1 MQRASQPSICYQQ
14 STNTAMKIHQHS
26 QALLNS
32 IKLVDFFLVAG
43 LLYLLAAAK
52 YLYFG
57 GGLHPD
63 LHVTVALVGAAIL
76 QFLASVSEFYRSIT
90 ERTNSKHI
98 TKIVLIWL
106 ITCALV
112 LLWGFVVGETD
123 KFARSVIGLWFALTP
138 VVLIAWHLMI
148 RVAVASIRA
157 NSASDVVV
165 FGAGEVGEKF
175 AREVRQSPWLGYKIA
190 GFFDDKLSQG
200 ETVAGMPILGSIAD
214 GIELAKTSQWRKA
227 YIALPLKAQ
236 DKIEEIIDQLADS
249 AVDIE
254 LIPDIFGFELINAKI
269 SQVGSL
275 PVIALQASPISG
287 YNAALKRLMDI
298 VVSATILAITSPLLL
313 TIALAIKIENPSLPI
328 IFKQRRCGLNGKEVI
343 VWKFRTMTVLEDGKS
358 VKQATKQDSRIT
370 KLGRFLRKSSIDEFP
385 QFFNALGGSLSVVGP
400 RPHPIALNDDFRSQ
414 LPTYMRRHL
423 VKPGITGW
431 AQVNGWRGETDT
443 EDKIVKRTQFDLYY
457 IQSWTIFFDVK
468 ILFLTIFKGFTN
480 NNAY

>member
-1 MQRASQPSICYQQ
+1 
-14 STNTAMKIHQHS
+14 MKIHQHS

-52 YLYFG
+52 HFYFG

-98 TKIVLIWL
+98 TRIVLIWL

-138 VVLIAWHLMI
+138 MVLIAWHLMI
-148 RVAVASIRA
+148 RMAVASIRA

-165 FGAGEVGEKF
+165 FGAGEVGGKF

-200 ETVAGMPILGSIAD
+200 EKVAGMPILGSIAD

-269 SQVGSL
+269 SQIGSL

-298 VVSATILAITSPLLL
+298 VVSAAILFITSPFLLI
-313 TIALAIKIENPSLPI
+313 IALAIKIENPNLPI

-343 VWKFRTMTVLEDGKS
+343 VWKFRTMTVLEDGKDFR
-358 VKQATKQDSRIT
+358 QATKNDSRIT
-370 KLGRFLRKSSIDEFP
+370 KIGTFLRKTSLDEFP
-385 QFFNALGGSLSVVGP
+385 QFFNVLAGTLSVVGP
-400 RPHPIALNDDFRSQ
+400 RPHALQMNSQ
-414 LPTYMRRHL
+414 LRQNIPLYMRRHL
-423 VKPGITGW
+423 MKPGVTGW
-431 AQVNGWRGETDT
+431 AQINGWRGETDT
-443 EDKIVKRTQFDLYY
+443 EEKILKRTEFDLFYLHNWS
-457 IQSWTIFFDVK
+457 IWLDVK
-468 ILFLTIFKGFTN
+468 IVLLTALREFN
-480 NNAY
+480 NKKVY

>member
-1 MQRASQPSICYQQ
+1 
-14 STNTAMKIHQHS
+14 MKIHQHS

-32 IKLVDFFLVAG
+32 IKLVDFFLVAC

-52 YLYFG
+52 HFYFG

-138 VVLIAWHLMI
+138 MVLIAWHLMI
-148 RVAVASIRA
+148 RMAVASIRA

-190 GFFDDKLSQG
+190 GFFDDKRAQG
-200 ETVAGMPILGSIAD
+200 EAVAGMPVLGSIAE
-214 GIELAKTSQWRKA
+214 GIELAKKSQWRKA

-269 SQVGSL
+269 SQIGSL

-298 VVSATILAITSPLLL
+298 VVSAAILAITSPLLL
-313 TIALAIKIENPSLPI
+313 TIALAIKIENPNLPI

-370 KLGRFLRKSSIDEFP
+370 NLGRFLRKSSIDEFP

-457 IQSWTIFFDVK
+457 IQRWTIFFDIK
-468 ILFLTIFKGFTN
+468 ILFLTILKGFTN

>member
-1 MQRASQPSICYQQ
+1 
-14 STNTAMKIHQHS
+14 MKIYQHS
-26 QALLNS
+26 QALINS
-32 IKLVDFFLVAG
+32 IKVVDFFLVAG

-52 YLYFG
+52 HFYLG

-148 RVAVASIRA
+148 RMAVASIRA

-190 GFFDDKLSQG
+190 GFFDDKRAQG
-200 ETVAGMPILGSIAD
+200 EAVAGMPVLGSIAE
-214 GIELAKTSQWRKA
+214 GIELAKKSQWRKA

-269 SQVGSL
+269 SQIGSL

-298 VVSATILAITSPLLL
+298 SVSAAILAITSPLLL
-313 TIALAIKIENPSLPI
+313 TIAIAIKIENPKLPI

-343 VWKFRTMTVLEDGKS
+343 VWKFRTMTVLEDGDR
-358 VKQATKQDSRIT
+358 VEQAKQNDSRTT
-370 KLGRFLRKSSIDEFP
+370 KLGKFLRRLSLDELP
-385 QFFNALGGSLSVVGP
+385 QLVNVISGSMSLVGP
-400 RPHPIALNDDFRSQ
+400 RPHAITHAKNFRRVA
-414 LPTYMRRHL
+414 PAYMRRHL

-431 AQVNGWRGETDT
+431 MQINGMRGEVDSDT
-443 EDKIVKRTQFDLYY
+443 IIHKRAELDLYY
-457 IQSWTIFFDVK
+457 VQNWSLWLDIK
-468 ILFLTIFKGFTN
+468 IVALTAFREFGNKR
-480 NNAY
+480 AY

>member
-1 MQRASQPSICYQQ
+1 
-14 STNTAMKIHQHS
+14 MKIHQHS

-52 YLYFG
+52 YFYFG

-138 VVLIAWHLMI
+138 MVLIAWHLII
-148 RVAVASIRA
+148 RMAVASIRA

-190 GFFDDKLSQG
+190 GFFDDKRAQD
-200 ETVAGMPILGSIAD
+200 ETVAGMPVLGSIAD
-214 GIELAKTSQWRKA
+214 GITLAKKSQWRKA

-269 SQVGSL
+269 SQIGSL

-298 VVSATILAITSPLLL
+298 TVSAAILAITSPFLL
-313 TIALAIKIENPSLPI
+313 TIALAIKIENPKLPI

-343 VWKFRTMTVLEDGKS
+343 VWKFRTMTVLEDGDR
-358 VKQATKQDSRIT
+358 VEQAKQNDSRTT
-370 KLGRFLRKSSIDEFP
+370 KLGKFLRRLSLDELP
-385 QFFNALGGSLSVVGP
+385 QLVNVISGSMSLVGP
-400 RPHPIALNDDFRSQ
+400 RPHAITHTKNFRRVA
-414 LPTYMRRHL
+414 PTYMRRHL

-431 AQVNGWRGETDT
+431 MQINGMRGEVDS
-443 EDKIVKRTQFDLYY
+443 DNIIHKRAELDLYY
-457 IQSWTIFFDVK
+457 VQNWSLWLDIK
-468 ILFLTIFKGFTN
+468 IIVLTALREFN
-480 NNAY
+480 NKRAY

>member
-1 MQRASQPSICYQQ
+1 
-14 STNTAMKIHQHS
+14 MKIHQHS
-26 QALLNS
+26 QALINS
-32 IKLVDFFLVAG
+32 IRVVDFLLVSG
-43 LLYLLAAAK
+43 LLYLIAAAK
-52 YLYFG
+52 YHYFG

-148 RVAVASIRA
+148 RMTVASIRA

-190 GFFDDKLSQG
+190 GFFDDKIAQG
-200 ETVAGMPILGSIAD
+200 ETVAGMPVLGSIAD
-214 GIELAKTSQWRKA
+214 GIELAKKSQWRKA

-269 SQVGSL
+269 SQIGSL

-298 VVSATILAITSPLLL
+298 VVSATILTITSPFLL
-313 TIALAIKIENPSLPI
+313 TIAIAIKIENPSLPI

-343 VWKFRTMTVLEDGKS
+343 VWKFRTMTVLEDGDR
-358 VKQATKQDSRIT
+358 VEQAKQNDSRTT
-370 KLGRFLRKSSIDEFP
+370 KLGKFLRRLSLDELP
-385 QFFNALGGSLSVVGP
+385 QLLNVISGSMSLVGP
-400 RPHPIALNDDFRSQ
+400 RPHAITHAKNFRRVA
-414 LPTYMRRHL
+414 PTYMRRHL

-431 AQVNGWRGETDT
+431 MQINGMRGEVDS
-443 EDKIVKRTQFDLYY
+443 DSIIHKRTELDLYY
-457 IQSWTIFFDVK
+457 VQNWSLWLDIK
-468 ILFLTIFKGFTN
+468 IIALTALREFSNKK
-480 NNAY
+480 AY

>member
-1 MQRASQPSICYQQ
+1 
-14 STNTAMKIHQHS
+14 MKIHQHS

-52 YLYFG
+52 YFYFG

-76 QFLASVSEFYRSIT
+76 QFLASISEFYRSIT

-138 VVLIAWHLMI
+138 IVLIAWHLMI

-190 GFFDDKLSQG
+190 GFFDDKRAQG
-200 ETVAGMPILGSIAD
+200 EAVAGMPVLGSIAE
-214 GIELAKTSQWRKA
+214 GIELAKKSQWRKA

-298 VVSATILAITSPLLL
+298 TVSATILAITSPLLL
-313 TIALAIKIENPSLPI
+313 AIALAIKIENPKLPI

-343 VWKFRTMTVLEDGKS
+343 VWKFRTMTVLEDGKN

>member
-1 MQRASQPSICYQQ
+1 M
-14 STNTAMKIHQHS
+14 
-26 QALLNS
+26 
-32 IKLVDFFLVAG
+32 AG

-52 YLYFG
+52 HFYFG

-76 QFLASVSEFYRSIT
+76 QFIASVSEFYRSIT

-123 KFARSVIGLWFALTP
+123 KFARSVIGLWFTLTP

-148 RVAVASIRA
+148 RMTVASIRA

-190 GFFDDKLSQG
+190 GFFDDKIAQG
-200 ETVAGMPILGSIAD
+200 ETVAVMPVLGTIAE
-214 GIELAKTSQWRKA
+214 GIELAKKSQWRKA

-269 SQVGSL
+269 SQIGSL

-298 VVSATILAITSPLLL
+298 AVSAAILAITSPFLL
-313 TIALAIKIENPSLPI
+313 TIALAIKIENPNLPI

-343 VWKFRTMTVLEDGKS
+343 VWKFRTMTVLEDGDR
-358 VKQATKQDSRIT
+358 VEQAKQNDTRTT
-370 KLGRFLRKSSIDEFP
+370 KLGKFLRRLSLDELP
-385 QFFNALGGSLSVVGP
+385 QLFNVIAGSMSLVGP
-400 RPHPIALNDDFRSQ
+400 RPHAITHAKNFRRVA
-414 LPTYMRRHL
+414 PTYMRRHL

-431 AQVNGWRGETDT
+431 MQINGMRGEVDS
-443 EDKIVKRTQFDLYY
+443 DIIIHKRAELDLYY
-457 IQSWTIFFDVK
+457 VQNWSLWLDIK
-468 ILFLTIFKGFTN
+468 IMALTALREFSNKK
-480 NNAY
+480 AY

>member
-1 MQRASQPSICYQQ
+1 
-14 STNTAMKIHQHS
+14 MKIHQHS

-32 IKLVDFFLVAG
+32 IKVVDFFLVAG

-52 YLYFG
+52 YFYFG

-98 TKIVLIWL
+98 TRIVLIWL

-138 VVLIAWHLMI
+138 MVLIAWHLMI
-148 RVAVASIRA
+148 RMAVASIRA

-190 GFFDDKLSQG
+190 GFFDDKIAQG
-200 ETVAGMPILGSIAD
+200 ETVARMPVLGSITE
-214 GIELAKTSQWRKA
+214 GIELAKKSQWRKA

-269 SQVGSL
+269 SQIGSL

-298 VVSATILAITSPLLL
+298 TVSAAILTITSPLLL
-313 TIALAIKIENPSLPI
+313 TIALAIKIENPKLPI

-343 VWKFRTMTVLEDGKS
+343 VWKFRTMTVLEDGDR
-358 VKQATKQDSRIT
+358 VEQAKQNDTRTT
-370 KLGRFLRKSSIDEFP
+370 KLGKFLRRLSLDELP
-385 QFFNALGGSLSVVGP
+385 QLFNVIAGSMSLVGP
-400 RPHPIALNDDFRSQ
+400 RPHAITHAKNFRRVA
-414 LPTYMRRHL
+414 PTYMRRHL

-431 AQVNGWRGETDT
+431 MQINGMRGEVDS
-443 EDKIVKRTQFDLYY
+443 DSIIHKRAELDLYY
-457 IQSWTIFFDVK
+457 VQNWSLWLDIK
-468 ILFLTIFKGFTN
+468 IIALTAFREFGNKR
-480 NNAY
+480 AY

>member
-1 MQRASQPSICYQQ
+1 
-14 STNTAMKIHQHS
+14 MKIHQHS

-32 IKLVDFFLVAG
+32 IKLVDFFLVAC

-52 YLYFG
+52 HFYFG

-76 QFLASVSEFYRSIT
+76 QFLASISEFYRSIT

-123 KFARSVIGLWFALTP
+123 KFARSVIGLWFTLTP

-148 RVAVASIRA
+148 RMTVASIRA

-190 GFFDDKLSQG
+190 GFFDDKLAQG
-200 ETVAGMPILGSIAD
+200 EKVAGMPVLGSIAE
-214 GIELAKTSQWRKA
+214 GIELAKKSQWRKA

-269 SQVGSL
+269 SQIGSL

-298 VVSATILAITSPLLL
+298 TVSAAVLAITSPLLL
-313 TIALAIKIENPSLPI
+313 TIALAIKIENPNLPI

-343 VWKFRTMTVLEDGKS
+343 VWKFRTMTVLEDGKD
-358 VKQATKQDSRIT
+358 VKLATRDDQRIT
-370 KLGRFLRKSSIDEFP
+370 KLGNFLRKTSLDEFP
-385 QFFNALGGSLSVVGP
+385 QFFNAFTGRLSIVGP
-400 RPHPIALNDDFRSQ
+400 RPHAMSIKEQYRQQAPS
-414 LPTYMRRHL
+414 YMRRHI

-431 AQVNGWRGETDT
+431 MQINGMRGEAGNVDSKET
-443 EDKIVKRTQFDLYY
+443 IQKRTELDLYY
-457 IQSWTIFFDVK
+457 VQNWSVWLDIK
-468 ILFLTIFKGFTN
+468 IIVLTALREFSNKK
-480 NNAY
+480 AY

>member
-1 MQRASQPSICYQQ
+1 
-14 STNTAMKIHQHS
+14 MKIHQHS

-52 YLYFG
+52 YFYFG

-138 VVLIAWHLMI
+138 IVLIAWHLMI
-148 RVAVASIRA
+148 RMAVASIRA

-190 GFFDDKLSQG
+190 GFFDDKIDQG
-200 ETVAGMPILGSIAD
+200 ETVARMPVLGSITE
-214 GIELAKTSQWRKA
+214 GIELAKKSQWRKA

-269 SQVGSL
+269 SQIGSL

-298 VVSATILAITSPLLL
+298 VVSAAILAITSPFLLA
-313 TIALAIKIENPSLPI
+313 IALAIKIENPSLPI

-343 VWKFRTMTVLEDGKS
+343 VWKFRTMTVLEDGDR
-358 VKQATKQDSRIT
+358 VEQAKQNDSRTT
-370 KLGRFLRKSSIDEFP
+370 KLGKFLRRLSLDELP
-385 QFFNALGGSLSVVGP
+385 QLFNVIAGSMSLVGP
-400 RPHPIALNDDFRSQ
+400 RPHAITHAKNFRRVA
-414 LPTYMRRHL
+414 PTYMRRHL

-431 AQVNGWRGETDT
+431 MQINGMRGEVDSDT
-443 EDKIVKRTQFDLYY
+443 IIHKRAELDLYY
-457 IQSWTIFFDVK
+457 VQNWSLWLDVK
-468 ILFLTIFKGFTN
+468 IIALTALREFSN
-480 NNAY
+480 RSAY

>member
-1 MQRASQPSICYQQ
+1 
-14 STNTAMKIHQHS
+14 MKIHQHS

-52 YLYFG
+52 HFYFG

-98 TKIVLIWL
+98 TRIVLIWL

-138 VVLIAWHLMI
+138 MVLIAWHLMI
-148 RVAVASIRA
+148 RMAVASIRA

-190 GFFDDKLSQG
+190 GFFDDKRAQG
-200 ETVAGMPILGSIAD
+200 EAVAGMPVLGSIAE
-214 GIELAKTSQWRKA
+214 GIELAKKSQWRKA

-269 SQVGSL
+269 SQIGSL

-298 VVSATILAITSPLLL
+298 VVSAAILAITSPLLL
-313 TIALAIKIENPSLPI
+313 TIALAIKIENPNLPI

-343 VWKFRTMTVLEDGKS
+343 VWKFRTMTVLEDGDR
-358 VKQATKQDSRIT
+358 VEQAKQNDSRTT
-370 KLGRFLRKSSIDEFP
+370 KLGKFLRRLSLDELP
-385 QFFNALGGSLSVVGP
+385 QLLNVISGSMSLVGP
-400 RPHPIALNDDFRSQ
+400 RPHAITHAKNFRRVA
-414 LPTYMRRHL
+414 PTYMRRHL

-431 AQVNGWRGETDT
+431 MQINGMRGEVDSDT
-443 EDKIVKRTQFDLYY
+443 IIHKRAELDLYY
-457 IQSWTIFFDVK
+457 VQNWSLWLDVK
-468 ILFLTIFKGFTN
+468 IIALTALREFGNKK
-480 NNAY
+480 AY

>member
-1 MQRASQPSICYQQ
+1 M
-14 STNTAMKIHQHS
+14 
-26 QALLNS
+26 
-32 IKLVDFFLVAG
+32 AG

-52 YLYFG
+52 HFYFG

-98 TKIVLIWL
+98 TKIVIIWL

-138 VVLIAWHLMI
+138 VVLIFWHLMI
-148 RVAVASIRA
+148 RMAVASMRA

-190 GFFDDKLSQG
+190 GFFDDKRARDK
-200 ETVAGMPILGSIAD
+200 TVAGMPVLGSIAE
-214 GIELAKTSQWRKA
+214 GITLAKKSQWRKA

-269 SQVGSL
+269 SQIGSL

-298 VVSATILAITSPLLL
+298 TVSAAILAITSPLLL
-313 TIALAIKIENPSLPI
+313 IIALAIKIENPKLPI

-343 VWKFRTMTVLEDGKS
+343 VWKFRTMTVLEDGDR
-358 VKQATKQDSRIT
+358 VEQAKQNDSRTT
-370 KLGRFLRKSSIDEFP
+370 KPGKFLRRLSLDELP
-385 QFFNALGGSLSVVGP
+385 QLVNVISGSMSLVGP
-400 RPHPIALNDDFRSQ
+400 RPHAITHAKNFRRVA
-414 LPTYMRRHL
+414 PTYMRRHL

-431 AQVNGWRGETDT
+431 MQINGMRGEVDSDT
-443 EDKIVKRTQFDLYY
+443 IIHKRAELDLYY
-457 IQSWTIFFDVK
+457 VQNWSLWLDIK
-468 ILFLTIFKGFTN
+468 IIALTALREFGNKR
-480 NNAY
+480 AY

>member
-1 MQRASQPSICYQQ
+1 
-14 STNTAMKIHQHS
+14 MKIHQHS

-32 IKLVDFFLVAG
+32 IKVVDFFLVAG

-52 YLYFG
+52 YFYFG

-148 RVAVASIRA
+148 RMAVASIRA

-190 GFFDDKLSQG
+190 GFFDDKRAQG
-200 ETVAGMPILGSIAD
+200 ETVAGMPVLGSIAE
-214 GIELAKTSQWRKA
+214 GIELAKKSQWRKA

-313 TIALAIKIENPSLPI
+313 AIALAIKIENPKLPI

-343 VWKFRTMTVLEDGKS
+343 VWKFRTMTVLEDGDR
-358 VKQATKQDSRIT
+358 VEQAKQNDTRTT
-370 KLGRFLRKSSIDEFP
+370 KLGKFLRRLSLDELP
-385 QFFNALGGSLSVVGP
+385 QLFNVIAGSMSLVGP
-400 RPHPIALNDDFRSQ
+400 RPHAITHAKNFRRVA
-414 LPTYMRRHL
+414 PTYMRRHL

-431 AQVNGWRGETDT
+431 MQINGMRGEVDSDT
-443 EDKIVKRTQFDLYY
+443 IIHKRAELDLYY
-457 IQSWTIFFDVK
+457 VQNWSLWLDIK
-468 ILFLTIFKGFTN
+468 IIALTALREFGNKS
-480 NNAY
+480 AY

>member
-1 MQRASQPSICYQQ
+1 MQRASQPSICYQK

-52 YLYFG
+52 YFYFG

-138 VVLIAWHLMI
+138 MVLIAWHLMI
-148 RVAVASIRA
+148 RMAVASIRA

-165 FGAGEVGEKF
+165 FGAGEVGGKF

-200 ETVAGMPILGSIAD
+200 EKVAGMPILGSIAD

-298 VVSATILAITSPLLL
+298 VVSAAILAITSPFLL
-313 TIALAIKIENPSLPI
+313 TIALAIKIENPKLPI

-343 VWKFRTMTVLEDGKS
+343 VWKFRTMTVLEDGDR
-358 VKQATKQDSRIT
+358 VEQAKQNDSRTT
-370 KLGRFLRKSSIDEFP
+370 KLGKFLRRLSLDELP
-385 QFFNALGGSLSVVGP
+385 QLFNVITGSMSLVGP
-400 RPHPIALNDDFRSQ
+400 RPHAITHAKNFRRVA
-414 LPTYMRRHL
+414 PTYMRRHL

-431 AQVNGWRGETDT
+431 MQINGMRGEVDSDT
-443 EDKIVKRTQFDLYY
+443 IIHKRAELDLYY
-457 IQSWTIFFDVK
+457 VQNWSLWLDIK
-468 ILFLTIFKGFTN
+468 IVALTALREFN
-480 NNAY
+480 NKKVY

>member
-1 MQRASQPSICYQQ
+1 
-14 STNTAMKIHQHS
+14 MKIYQHS

-32 IKLVDFFLVAG
+32 IKVVDFFLVAG

-52 YLYFG
+52 YFYFG

-98 TKIVLIWL
+98 TRIVLIWL

-138 VVLIAWHLMI
+138 MVLIAWHLMI
-148 RVAVASIRA
+148 RMAVASIRA

-190 GFFDDKLSQG
+190 GFFDDKIAQG
-200 ETVAGMPILGSIAD
+200 ETVAGMPVLGSIAE
-214 GIELAKTSQWRKA
+214 GIELAKKSQWRKA

-269 SQVGSL
+269 SQIGSL

-298 VVSATILAITSPLLL
+298 VVSAAILAITSPLLL
-313 TIALAIKIENPSLPI
+313 TIALAIKIENPNLPI

-343 VWKFRTMTVLEDGKS
+343 VWKFRTMTVLEDGDR
-358 VKQATKQDSRIT
+358 VEQAKQNDTRTT
-370 KLGRFLRKSSIDEFP
+370 KLGKFLRRLSLDELP
-385 QFFNALGGSLSVVGP
+385 QLFNVISGSMSLVGP
-400 RPHPIALNDDFRSQ
+400 RPHAITHAKNFRRVA
-414 LPTYMRRHL
+414 PTYMRRHL

-431 AQVNGWRGETDT
+431 MQINGMRGEVDS
-443 EDKIVKRTQFDLYY
+443 DSIIHKRAELDLYY
-457 IQSWTIFFDVK
+457 VQNWSLWLDIK
-468 ILFLTIFKGFTN
+468 IIALTALREFSNKR
-480 NNAY
+480 AY

>member
-1 MQRASQPSICYQQ
+1 
-14 STNTAMKIHQHS
+14 MKIHQHS
-26 QALLNS
+26 QALINS

-52 YLYFG
+52 HFYFG

-76 QFLASVSEFYRSIT
+76 QFIASVSEFYRSIT

-123 KFARSVIGLWFALTP
+123 KFARSVIGLWFTLTP

-148 RVAVASIRA
+148 RMTVASIRA

-190 GFFDDKLSQG
+190 GFFDDKRAQG
-200 ETVAGMPILGSIAD
+200 EAVAGMPVLGSIAE
-214 GIELAKTSQWRKA
+214 GIELAKKSQWRKA

-269 SQVGSL
+269 SQIGSL

-298 VVSATILAITSPLLL
+298 TVSAAILTITSPLLL
-313 TIALAIKIENPSLPI
+313 TIALAIKIENPKLPI

-343 VWKFRTMTVLEDGKS
+343 VWKFRTMTVLEDGDR
-358 VKQATKQDSRIT
+358 VEQAKENDSRTT
-370 KLGRFLRKSSIDEFP
+370 KLGKFLRRLSLDELP
-385 QFFNALGGSLSVVGP
+385 QLFNVIAGPMSLVGP
-400 RPHPIALNDDFRSQ
+400 RPHAITHAKNFRRVA
-414 LPTYMRRHL
+414 PTYMRRHL

-431 AQVNGWRGETDT
+431 MQINGMRGEVDSDT
-443 EDKIVKRTQFDLYY
+443 IIHKRAELDLYY
-457 IQSWTIFFDVK
+457 VQNWSLWLDIK
-468 ILFLTIFKGFTN
+468 IIALTALREFSNKK
-480 NNAY
+480 AY

>member
-1 MQRASQPSICYQQ
+1 
-14 STNTAMKIHQHS
+14 MKIHQHS

-32 IKLVDFFLVAG
+32 IKLVDFFLVAC

-52 YLYFG
+52 HFYFG

-76 QFLASVSEFYRSIT
+76 QFLASISEFYRSIT

-138 VVLIAWHLMI
+138 IVLIAWHLMI

-165 FGAGEVGEKF
+165 FGAGEVGERF
-175 AREVRQSPWLGYKIA
+175 TREVQQSPWLGYKIA

-200 ETVAGMPILGSIAD
+200 ETVAGMPVLGSIAE
-214 GIELAKTSQWRKA
+214 GIELAKKSQWRKA

-269 SQVGSL
+269 SQIGSL

-298 VVSATILAITSPLLL
+298 VVSAAILAITSPLLL

-343 VWKFRTMTVLEDGKS
+343 VWKFRTMTVLEDGDR
-358 VKQATKQDSRIT
+358 VEQAKQNDSRTT
-370 KLGRFLRKSSIDEFP
+370 KLGKFLRRLSLDELP
-385 QFFNALGGSLSVVGP
+385 QLINVISGSMSLVGP
-400 RPHPIALNDDFRSQ
+400 RPHAITHAKNFRRVA
-414 LPTYMRRHL
+414 PTYMRRHL

-431 AQVNGWRGETDT
+431 MQINGMRGEVDSDT
-443 EDKIVKRTQFDLYY
+443 IIHKRAELDLYY
-457 IQSWTIFFDVK
+457 VQNWSLWLDIK
-468 ILFLTIFKGFTN
+468 IIALTALREFGNKS
-480 NNAY
+480 AY

>member
-1 MQRASQPSICYQQ
+1 M
-14 STNTAMKIHQHS
+14 
-26 QALLNS
+26 
-32 IKLVDFFLVAG
+32 AG

-52 YLYFG
+52 YFYFG

-90 ERTNSKHI
+90 ERTNNKHI
-98 TKIVLIWL
+98 TRIVLIWL

-138 VVLIAWHLMI
+138 MVLIAWHLMI
-148 RVAVASIRA
+148 RMAVASIRA

-190 GFFDDKLSQG
+190 GFFDDKRAQG
-200 ETVAGMPILGSIAD
+200 EKVAGMPILGSIAD

-298 VVSATILAITSPLLL
+298 IVSAAILAITSPFLL
-313 TIALAIKIENPSLPI
+313 TIALAIKIENPKLPI

-343 VWKFRTMTVLEDGKS
+343 VWKFRTMTVLEDGKDFR
-358 VKQATKQDSRIT
+358 QATKNDSRVT
-370 KLGRFLRKSSIDEFP
+370 KIGTFLRKTSLDEFP
-385 QFFNALGGSLSVVGP
+385 QFFNVLAGTLSVVGP
-400 RPHPIALNDDFRSQ
+400 RPHALQMNSQ
-414 LPTYMRRHL
+414 LRQNVPLYMRRHL
-423 VKPGITGW
+423 MKPGVTGW
-431 AQVNGWRGETDT
+431 AQINGWRGETDT
-443 EDKIVKRTQFDLYY
+443 EEKILKRTEFDLFYLHNWSVWLDIKIVL
-457 IQSWTIFFDVK
+457 
-468 ILFLTIFKGFTN
+468 LTALREFN
-480 NNAY
+480 NKKVY

>member
-1 MQRASQPSICYQQ
+1 
-14 STNTAMKIHQHS
+14 MKIYQHS

-52 YLYFG
+52 HFYFG

-76 QFLASVSEFYRSIT
+76 QFLASVSEFYHSIT

-138 VVLIAWHLMI
+138 MVLIAWHLMI
-148 RVAVASIRA
+148 RMAVASIRA

-190 GFFDDKLSQG
+190 GFFDDKIAQG
-200 ETVAGMPILGSIAD
+200 ETVAGMTVLGSIAE
-214 GIELAKTSQWRKA
+214 GIELAKKSQWRKA

-298 VVSATILAITSPLLL
+298 AVSAAILAITSPLLL
-313 TIALAIKIENPSLPI
+313 AIALAIKIENPNLPI

-343 VWKFRTMTVLEDGKS
+343 VWKFRTMTVLEDGDR
-358 VKQATKQDSRIT
+358 VEQAKQNDTRTT
-370 KLGRFLRKSSIDEFP
+370 KLGKFLRRLSLDELP
-385 QFFNALGGSLSVVGP
+385 QLFNVIAGSMSLVGP
-400 RPHPIALNDDFRSQ
+400 RPHAITHAKNFRRVA
-414 LPTYMRRHL
+414 PTYMRRHL

-431 AQVNGWRGETDT
+431 MQINGMRGEVDSDT
-443 EDKIVKRTQFDLYY
+443 IIHKRAELDLYY
-457 IQSWTIFFDVK
+457 VQNWSLWLDIK
-468 ILFLTIFKGFTN
+468 IIALTALREFGNKR
-480 NNAY
+480 AY

>member
-1 MQRASQPSICYQQ
+1 MRHNPRLAARARAYNATRNLAVNLL
-14 STNTAMKIHQHS
+14 STIHQHS
-26 QALLNS
+26 YENPPTQSSAAQQHQAGG
-32 IKLVDFFLVAG
+32 FFLSG
-43 LLYLLAAAK
+43 RLLYLLAAAK
-52 YLYFG
+52 YFYFG

-148 RVAVASIRA
+148 RMAVASIRA

-190 GFFDDKLSQG
+190 GFFDDKLAQG
-200 ETVAGMPILGSIAD
+200 ETVAGMPVLGSIAE
-214 GIELAKTSQWRKA
+214 GIELAKKSQWRKA

-236 DKIEEIIDQLADS
+236 DKIEEIIGQLADS

-269 SQVGSL
+269 SQIGNL

-287 YNAALKRLMDI
+287 YNAALKRLMGHHSI
-298 VVSATILAITSPLLL
+298 RSHPHNHITTATNHRPRHKNRKPQPTHNLQTAPLRPQRQRSNSLEIPHHDRAGGWKKRQTS
-313 TIALAIKIENPSLPI
+313 
-328 IFKQRRCGLNGKEVI
+328 
-343 VWKFRTMTVLEDGKS
+343 D
-358 VKQATKQDSRIT
+358 QARQ
-370 KLGRFLRKSSIDEFP
+370 
-385 QFFNALGGSLSVVGP
+385 Q
-400 RPHPIALNDDFRSQ
+400 
-414 LPTYMRRHL
+414 
-423 VKPGITGW
+423 
-431 AQVNGWRGETDT
+431 
-443 EDKIVKRTQFDLYY
+443 
-457 IQSWTIFFDVK
+457 
-468 ILFLTIFKGFTN
+468 N
-480 NNAY
+480 N

>member
-1 MQRASQPSICYQQ
+1 
-14 STNTAMKIHQHS
+14 MKIHQHS

-32 IKLVDFFLVAG
+32 IKLVDFFLVAC

-52 YLYFG
+52 HFYFG

-148 RVAVASIRA
+148 RMAVASIRA

-175 AREVRQSPWLGYKIA
+175 AREVRHSPWLGYKIA
-190 GFFDDKLSQG
+190 GFFDDKRAQG
-200 ETVAGMPILGSIAD
+200 EAVAGMPVLGSIAE
-214 GIELAKTSQWRKA
+214 GIELAKKSQWRKA

-298 VVSATILAITSPLLL
+298 TVSAAILAITSPFLLA
-313 TIALAIKIENPSLPI
+313 IALAIKIENPKLPI

-343 VWKFRTMTVLEDGKS
+343 VWKFRTMTVLEDGDR
-358 VKQATKQDSRIT
+358 VEQAKQNDTRTT
-370 KLGRFLRKSSIDEFP
+370 KLGKFLRRLSLDELP
-385 QFFNALGGSLSVVGP
+385 QLVNVISGSMSLVGP
-400 RPHPIALNDDFRSQ
+400 RPHAITHAKNFRRVA
-414 LPTYMRRHL
+414 PTYMRRHL

-431 AQVNGWRGETDT
+431 MQINGMRGEVDS
-443 EDKIVKRTQFDLYY
+443 DAIIHKRAELDLYY
-457 IQSWTIFFDVK
+457 VQNWSLWLDIK
-468 ILFLTIFKGFTN
+468 IIALTALREFGNKK
-480 NNAY
+480 AY

>member
-1 MQRASQPSICYQQ
+1 
-14 STNTAMKIHQHS
+14 MKIHQHS
-26 QALLNS
+26 QALINS

-52 YLYFG
+52 HFYFG

-76 QFLASVSEFYRSIT
+76 QFLASVSEFYHSIT

-138 VVLIAWHLMI
+138 MVLIAWHLMI
-148 RVAVASIRA
+148 RMAVASIRA

-190 GFFDDKLSQG
+190 GFFDDKIAQG
-200 ETVAGMPILGSIAD
+200 ETVAGMTVLGSIAE
-214 GIELAKTSQWRKA
+214 GIELAKKSQWRKA

-298 VVSATILAITSPLLL
+298 AVSAAILAITSPLLL
-313 TIALAIKIENPSLPI
+313 AIALAIKIENPNLPI

-343 VWKFRTMTVLEDGKS
+343 VWKFRTMTVLEDGDR
-358 VKQATKQDSRIT
+358 VEQAKQNDTRTT
-370 KLGRFLRKSSIDEFP
+370 KLGKFLRRLSLDELP
-385 QFFNALGGSLSVVGP
+385 QLFNVIAGSMSLVGP
-400 RPHPIALNDDFRSQ
+400 RPHAITHAKNFRRVA
-414 LPTYMRRHL
+414 PTYMRRHL

-431 AQVNGWRGETDT
+431 MQINGMRGEVDSDT
-443 EDKIVKRTQFDLYY
+443 IIHKRAELDLYY
-457 IQSWTIFFDVK
+457 VQNWSLWLDIK
-468 ILFLTIFKGFTN
+468 IIALTALREFGNKR
-480 NNAY
+480 AY

>member
-1 MQRASQPSICYQQ
+1 
-14 STNTAMKIHQHS
+14 MKIHQHS

-52 YLYFG
+52 YFYFG

-148 RVAVASIRA
+148 RMAVASIRA

-190 GFFDDKLSQG
+190 GFFDDKIAQG
-200 ETVAGMPILGSIAD
+200 ETVAGMPVLGSITD
-214 GIELAKTSQWRKA
+214 GIELAKKSQWRKA

-298 VVSATILAITSPLLL
+298 IVSAAILAITSPLLL
-313 TIALAIKIENPSLPI
+313 AIALAIKIENPNLPI

-343 VWKFRTMTVLEDGKS
+343 VWKFRTMTVLEDGDR
-358 VKQATKQDSRIT
+358 VEQAKQNDTRTT
-370 KLGRFLRKSSIDEFP
+370 KLGKFLRRLSLDELP
-385 QFFNALGGSLSVVGP
+385 QLFNVIAGSMSLVGP
-400 RPHPIALNDDFRSQ
+400 RPHAITHAKNFRRVA
-414 LPTYMRRHL
+414 PTYMRRHL

-431 AQVNGWRGETDT
+431 MQINGMRGEVDSDT
-443 EDKIVKRTQFDLYY
+443 IIHKRAELDLYY
-457 IQSWTIFFDVK
+457 VQNWSLWLDVK
-468 ILFLTIFKGFTN
+468 IIALTAFREFGNKK
-480 NNAY
+480 AY

>member
-1 MQRASQPSICYQQ
+1 M
-14 STNTAMKIHQHS
+14 
-26 QALLNS
+26 
-32 IKLVDFFLVAG
+32 
-43 LLYLLAAAK
+43 LYLLAAAK
-52 YLYFG
+52 HFYFG

-98 TKIVLIWL
+98 TRIVLIWL

-148 RVAVASIRA
+148 RMAVASIRA

-190 GFFDDKLSQG
+190 GFFDDKRAQG
-200 ETVAGMPILGSIAD
+200 ETVAGMPVLGSIAE
-214 GIELAKTSQWRKA
+214 GIELAKKSQWRKA

-269 SQVGSL
+269 SQIGSL

-298 VVSATILAITSPLLL
+298 AVSAAILAITSPFLL
-313 TIALAIKIENPSLPI
+313 TIALAIKIENPKLPI

-343 VWKFRTMTVLEDGKS
+343 VWKFRTMTVLEDGDR
-358 VKQATKQDSRIT
+358 VEQAKQNDSRTT
-370 KLGRFLRKSSIDEFP
+370 KLGKFLRRLSLDELP
-385 QFFNALGGSLSVVGP
+385 QLINVISGSMSLVGP
-400 RPHPIALNDDFRSQ
+400 RPHAITHAKNFRRVA
-414 LPTYMRRHL
+414 PTYMRRHL

-431 AQVNGWRGETDT
+431 MQINGMRGEVDSDT
-443 EDKIVKRTQFDLYY
+443 IIHKRAELDLYY
-457 IQSWTIFFDVK
+457 VQNWSLWLDVK
-468 ILFLTIFKGFTN
+468 IIALTALREFGNKR
-480 NNAY
+480 AY

>member
-1 MQRASQPSICYQQ
+1 
-14 STNTAMKIHQHS
+14 MKIYQHS

-32 IKLVDFFLVAG
+32 IKVVDFFLVAG

-52 YLYFG
+52 HFYFG

-148 RVAVASIRA
+148 RMAVASIRA

-190 GFFDDKLSQG
+190 GFFDDKLAQG
-200 ETVAGMPILGSIAD
+200 ETVAGMPVLGSIAE
-214 GIELAKTSQWRKA
+214 GIELAKKSQWRKA

-298 VVSATILAITSPLLL
+298 TVSATILAITSPLLL
-313 TIALAIKIENPSLPI
+313 TIAFAIKIENPNLPI

-343 VWKFRTMTVLEDGKS
+343 VWKFRTMTVLEDGDR
-358 VKQATKQDSRIT
+358 VEQAKQNDTRTT
-370 KLGRFLRKSSIDEFP
+370 KLGKFLRRLSLDELP
-385 QFFNALGGSLSVVGP
+385 QLFNVIAGSMSLVGP
-400 RPHPIALNDDFRSQ
+400 RPHAITHTKNFRRVA
-414 LPTYMRRHL
+414 PTYMRRHL

-431 AQVNGWRGETDT
+431 MQINGMRGEVDSDT
-443 EDKIVKRTQFDLYY
+443 IIHKRAELDLYY
-457 IQSWTIFFDVK
+457 VQNWSLWLDIK
-468 ILFLTIFKGFTN
+468 IIALTALREFGNKR
-480 NNAY
+480 AY

>member
-1 MQRASQPSICYQQ
+1 M
-14 STNTAMKIHQHS
+14 
-26 QALLNS
+26 
-32 IKLVDFFLVAG
+32 AG

-52 YLYFG
+52 HFYFG

-63 LHVTVALVGAAIL
+63 LHVTVAIVGAAIL
-76 QFLASVSEFYRSIT
+76 QFLASISEFYRSIT

-148 RVAVASIRA
+148 RMAVASIRA

-190 GFFDDKLSQG
+190 GFFDDKRAQDK
-200 ETVAGMPILGSIAD
+200 TVAGMPVLGSIAE
-214 GIELAKTSQWRKA
+214 GIELAKKSQWRKA

-269 SQVGSL
+269 SQIGSL

-298 VVSATILAITSPLLL
+298 AVSAAILAITSPLLL
-313 TIALAIKIENPSLPI
+313 TIALAIKIENPKLPI
-328 IFKQRRCGLNGKEVI
+328 IFKQRRCGLNGKEVV

-400 RPHPIALNDDFRSQ
+400 RPHPIALNDDFRAQ

-431 AQVNGWRGETDT
+431 AQINGWRGETDT

-480 NNAY
+480 DNAY

>member
-1 MQRASQPSICYQQ
+1 
-14 STNTAMKIHQHS
+14 MKIHQHS
-26 QALLNS
+26 QALINS

-52 YLYFG
+52 HFYFG

-98 TKIVLIWL
+98 TKIVIIWL

-138 VVLIAWHLMI
+138 VVLIFWHLMI
-148 RVAVASIRA
+148 RMAVASMRA

-190 GFFDDKLSQG
+190 GFFDDKRARDK
-200 ETVAGMPILGSIAD
+200 TVAGMPVLGSIAE
-214 GIELAKTSQWRKA
+214 GITLAKKSQWRKA

-269 SQVGSL
+269 SQIGSL

-298 VVSATILAITSPLLL
+298 TVSAAILAITSPLLL
-313 TIALAIKIENPSLPI
+313 IIALAIKIENPKLPI

-343 VWKFRTMTVLEDGKS
+343 VWKFRTMTVLEDGDK
-358 VKQATKQDSRIT
+358 VQQAKANDTRTT
-370 KLGRFLRKSSIDEFP
+370 KLGKFLRRLSLDELP
-385 QFFNALGGSLSVVGP
+385 QLFNVIAGSMSLVGP
-400 RPHPIALNDDFRSQ
+400 RPHAITHAKNFRRVA
-414 LPTYMRRHL
+414 PTYMRRHL

-431 AQVNGWRGETDT
+431 MQINGMRGEVDSDT
-443 EDKIVKRTQFDLYY
+443 IIHKRAELDLYY
-457 IQSWTIFFDVK
+457 VQNWSLWLDIK
-468 ILFLTIFKGFTN
+468 IIALTVLREFSNKK
-480 NNAY
+480 AY

>member
-1 MQRASQPSICYQQ
+1 
-14 STNTAMKIHQHS
+14 MKIYQHS
-26 QALLNS
+26 QALINS
-32 IKLVDFFLVAG
+32 VKVMDFFLVAG

-52 YLYFG
+52 HFYFG

-148 RVAVASIRA
+148 RMAVASIRA

-165 FGAGEVGEKF
+165 FGAGEVGERF
-175 AREVRQSPWLGYKIA
+175 TREVQQSPWLGYKIA
-190 GFFDDKLSQG
+190 GFFDDKRAEG
-200 ETVAGMPILGSIAD
+200 DHVAGMPVLGSIAD
-214 GIELAKTSQWRKA
+214 GIELAKKSQWRKA

-236 DKIEEIIDQLADS
+236 DKIQNIIDQLADS

-269 SQVGSL
+269 SQIGSL

-287 YNAALKRLMDI
+287 YNAALKRLMDV
-298 VVSATILAITSPLLL
+298 VVSATILSITSPVLLA
-313 TIALAIKIENPSLPI
+313 IALAIKIENPSLPI

-343 VWKFRTMTVLEDGKS
+343 VWKFRTMTVLEDGDR
-358 VKQATKQDSRIT
+358 VEQAKQNDSRTT
-370 KLGRFLRKSSIDEFP
+370 KLGKFLRRLSLDELP
-385 QFFNALGGSLSVVGP
+385 QLINVISGSMSLVGP
-400 RPHPIALNDDFRSQ
+400 RPHAITHAKNFRRVA
-414 LPTYMRRHL
+414 PTYMRRHL

-431 AQVNGWRGETDT
+431 MQINGMRGEVDS
-443 EDKIVKRTQFDLYY
+443 DSIIHKRAELDLYY
-457 IQSWTIFFDVK
+457 VQNWSLWLDIK
-468 ILFLTIFKGFTN
+468 IMALTALREFGNKK
-480 NNAY
+480 AY

>member
-1 MQRASQPSICYQQ
+1 
-14 STNTAMKIHQHS
+14 MKIYQHS

-52 YLYFG
+52 YFYFG

-138 VVLIAWHLMI
+138 MVLIAWHLMI
-148 RVAVASIRA
+148 RMAVASIRA

-190 GFFDDKLSQG
+190 GFFDDKLDQG
-200 ETVAGMPILGSIAD
+200 ETVAGMPILGSITE
-214 GIELAKTSQWRKA
+214 GIELAKKSQWRKA

-269 SQVGSL
+269 SQIGSL

-298 VVSATILAITSPLLL
+298 VVSTAILSITSPLLL

-343 VWKFRTMTVLEDGKS
+343 VWKFRTMTVLEDGDR
-358 VKQATKQDSRIT
+358 VEQAKQNDSRTT
-370 KLGRFLRKSSIDEFP
+370 KLGKFLRRLSLDELP
-385 QFFNALGGSLSVVGP
+385 QLLNVISGSMSLVGP
-400 RPHPIALNDDFRSQ
+400 RPHAITHAKNFRRVA
-414 LPTYMRRHL
+414 PTYMRRHL

-431 AQVNGWRGETDT
+431 MQINGMRGEVDS
-443 EDKIVKRTQFDLYY
+443 DSIIHKRTELDLYY
-457 IQSWTIFFDVK
+457 VQNWSLWLDIK
-468 ILFLTIFKGFTN
+468 IIALTALREFSNKK
-480 NNAY
+480 AY

>member
-1 MQRASQPSICYQQ
+1 M
-14 STNTAMKIHQHS
+14 
-26 QALLNS
+26 
-32 IKLVDFFLVAG
+32 AG

-52 YLYFG
+52 HFYFG

-148 RVAVASIRA
+148 RMAVASIRA

-190 GFFDDKLSQG
+190 GFFDDKIAQG
-200 ETVAGMPILGSIAD
+200 ETVAGMPVLGSITD
-214 GIELAKTSQWRKA
+214 GIELAKKSQWRKA

-298 VVSATILAITSPLLL
+298 VVSAAILAITSPLLL
-313 TIALAIKIENPSLPI
+313 AIALAIKIENPNLPI

-343 VWKFRTMTVLEDGKS
+343 VWKFRTMTVLEDGDR
-358 VKQATKQDSRIT
+358 VEQAKQNDTRTT
-370 KLGRFLRKSSIDEFP
+370 KLGKFLRRLSLDELP
-385 QFFNALGGSLSVVGP
+385 QLVNVISGSMSLVGP
-400 RPHPIALNDDFRSQ
+400 RPHAITHAKNFRRVA
-414 LPTYMRRHL
+414 PTYMRRHL

-431 AQVNGWRGETDT
+431 MQINGMRGEVDS
-443 EDKIVKRTQFDLYY
+443 DSIIHKRAELDLYY
-457 IQSWTIFFDVK
+457 VQNWSLWLDVK
-468 ILFLTIFKGFTN
+468 IIALTALREFGNKK
-480 NNAY
+480 AY

>member
-52 YLYFG
+52 YFYFG

-76 QFLASVSEFYRSIT
+76 QFLASISEFYRSIT
-90 ERTNSKHI
+90 ERANGKHI
-98 TKIVLIWL
+98 TRILAIWL
-106 ITCALV
+106 ITCALM

-123 KFARSVIGLWFALTP
+123 KFSRSVIGLWFALTP
-138 VVLIAWHLMI
+138 VVLVAWHLSI
-148 RVAVASIRA
+148 RVAVARIRA

-175 AREVRQSPWLGYKIA
+175 AREVQHSPWLGYKIA
-190 GFFDDKLSQG
+190 GFFDDKRAEG
-200 ETVAGMPILGSIAD
+200 EMVSGMPVLGSIAD
-214 GIELAKTSQWRKA
+214 GIELAKKSQWRKA

-236 DKIEEIIDQLADS
+236 DKIQGIIDQLADS

-269 SQVGSL
+269 SQIGSL
-275 PVIALQASPISG
+275 PIIALQASPISG

-298 VVSATILAITSPLLL
+298 VVSAAILAITSPLLL
-313 TIALAIKIENPSLPI
+313 AIALAIKIENPNLPI
-328 IFKQRRCGLNGKEVI
+328 IFKQRRCGLNGKEVV
-343 VWKFRTMTVLEDGKS
+343 VWKFRTMTVLEDGDR
-358 VKQATKQDSRIT
+358 VEQAKENDSRTT
-370 KLGRFLRKSSIDEFP
+370 KLGKLLRRLSLDELP
-385 QFFNALGGSLSVVGP
+385 QLINVISGSMSLVGP
-400 RPHPIALNDDFRSQ
+400 RPHAITHAKNFRRVA
-414 LPTYMRRHL
+414 PTYMRRHL

-431 AQVNGWRGETDT
+431 MQINGMRGEVDSNS
-443 EDKIVKRTQFDLYY
+443 IIHKRAELDLYY
-457 IQSWTIFFDVK
+457 VQNWSLWLDVK
-468 ILFLTIFKGFTN
+468 IIALTALREFGNKR
-480 NNAY
+480 AY

>member
-1 MQRASQPSICYQQ
+1 
-14 STNTAMKIHQHS
+14 MKIHQHS
-26 QALLNS
+26 QALINS

-52 YLYFG
+52 HFYFG

-76 QFLASVSEFYRSIT
+76 QFLASISEFYRSIT

-112 LLWGFVVGETD
+112 LLWGFIVGETD

-138 VVLIAWHLMI
+138 IMLIAWHLMI
-148 RVAVASIRA
+148 RMAVASIRA

-190 GFFDDKLSQG
+190 GFFDDKRTRG
-200 ETVAGMPILGSIAD
+200 EAVAGMPVLGSIAE
-214 GIELAKTSQWRKA
+214 GIELAKKSQWRKA

-269 SQVGSL
+269 SQIGSL

-298 VVSATILAITSPLLL
+298 VVSATILTITSPFLL
-313 TIALAIKIENPSLPI
+313 TIAIAIKIENPNLPI

-343 VWKFRTMTVLEDGKS
+343 VWKFRTMTVLEDGDR
-358 VKQATKQDSRIT
+358 VEQAKQNDTRTT
-370 KLGRFLRKSSIDEFP
+370 KLGKFLRRLSLDELP
-385 QFFNALGGSLSVVGP
+385 QLLNVIAGSMSLVGP
-400 RPHPIALNDDFRSQ
+400 RPHAMTHAKNFRRVA
-414 LPTYMRRHL
+414 PTYMRRHL

-431 AQVNGWRGETDT
+431 MQINGMRGEVDSDT
-443 EDKIVKRTQFDLYY
+443 IIHKRAELDLYY
-457 IQSWTIFFDVK
+457 VQNWSLWLDIK
-468 ILFLTIFKGFTN
+468 IIALTALREFGNKR
-480 NNAY
+480 AY

>member
-1 MQRASQPSICYQQ
+1 
-14 STNTAMKIHQHS
+14 MKIHQHS

-138 VVLIAWHLMI
+138 MVLIAWHLMI
-148 RVAVASIRA
+148 RMAVASIRA

-175 AREVRQSPWLGYKIA
+175 ALEVRQSPWLGYKIA
-190 GFFDDKLSQG
+190 GFFDDMLAQG
-200 ETVAGMPILGSIAD
+200 EKVAGMPILGSIAD

-269 SQVGSL
+269 SQIGSL

-298 VVSATILAITSPLLL
+298 VVSAAILAITSPLLL
-313 TIALAIKIENPSLPI
+313 TIAIAIKIENPKLPI

-343 VWKFRTMTVLEDGKS
+343 VWKFRTMTVLEDGDR
-358 VKQATKQDSRIT
+358 VEQAKQNDSRTT
-370 KLGRFLRKSSIDEFP
+370 KLGKFLRRLSLDELP
-385 QFFNALGGSLSVVGP
+385 QLFNVIAGSMSLVGP
-400 RPHPIALNDDFRSQ
+400 RPHAITHAKNFRRVA
-414 LPTYMRRHL
+414 PTYMRRHL

-431 AQVNGWRGETDT
+431 MQINGMRGEVDSDT
-443 EDKIVKRTQFDLYY
+443 IIHKRAELDLYY
-457 IQSWTIFFDVK
+457 VQNWSLWLDIK
-468 ILFLTIFKGFTN
+468 IIALTALREFGNKS
-480 NNAY
+480 AY